1 MNSKAVELKIIYS
14 DGKSLS
20 GKITSGILNDS
31 SEVIAFPEGDDLLGI
46 LIPCFARLKKNYT
59 RFLSQ
64 WTYVFSRLGAAKT
77 ISKNMNHN
85 TQSLILLNGK
95 DVSNFKQLYNFLN
108 SHSIRHYD
116 PYFLKQFLLILRQF
130 LYHNLSVEY
139 QAYSLNMFTCFLHNG
154 IIYCQNSILL
164 NRVDQINVSSEY
176 GSLVKLRGKK
186 SVYLQLI
193 HMI

>member
-1 MNSKAVELKIIYS
+1 MSELT
-14 DGKSLS
+14 DFR
-20 GKITSGILNDS
+20 
-31 SEVIAFPEGDDLLGI
+31 ECWFVIAQMFIKNFRVVHYAD
-46 LIPCFARLKKNYT
+46 FHLK
-59 RFLSQ
+59 
-64 WTYVFSRLGAAKT
+64 
-77 ISKNMNHN
+77 
-85 TQSLILLNGK
+85 
-95 DVSNFKQLYNFLN
+95 FLN

-186 SVYLQLI
+186 PVYLQLI
-193 HMI
+193 HMIWHDGVEINRASFSEIFMAEISSEKCLN